1 MEKNKE
7 FYISPNLENDDLT
20 ETINCINEAGENIE
34 IPVVKEIPLTI
45 YLNKQEI
52 VTAMTLGDMPDI
64 LAVGYL
70 LNQNMLQR
78 DDIISEIDY
87 DEDLQVVIIRTKRTT
102 NYEKKMEK
110 NKEFYI
116 SPNLED
122 DNLTETINCINE
134 AGENIE
140 IPVVKEIPLT
150 IYLNKQEIVTAMT
163 LGDMPDIL
171 AVGYLL
177 NQNMLQ
183 RDDVI
188 SEIDYD
194 EDLQVVIIRTKRTTN
209 YEKKMEKK
217 IRTSGCAVGTVYGDI
232 MDDFSSVNLNKDAK
246 IKTSWIYTISKKVNT
261 RPSLYLKAGALH
273 GCVLC
278 KNDSPIVYVED
289 VGRHNAV
296 DKIAGWMFLNKENAN
311 DKIFY
316 TTGRLTSEMVIK
328 TVQMGIPILIS
339 RSGFTESGVR
349 LARESGLTLI
359 GRAKGKRMIIA
370 NGIERVVFDTDVQS
384 VKSEDV
390 VSAQRALIK

>member
-1 MEKNKE
+1 MDKNKE
-7 FYISPNLENDDLT
+7 FHISPNLENDSLT
-20 ETINCINEAGENIE
+20 ETIECLNESGENIKL
-34 IPVVKEIPLTI
+34 PVVREIPLTI

-52 VTAMTLGDMPDI
+52 VTAMTLGDMPDL

-70 LNQNMLQR
+70 LNQNMLKR

-87 DEDLQVVIIRTKRTT
+87 DEDLKVVIVRTERKT
-102 NYEKKMEK
+102 NYEKKME
-110 NKEFYI
+110 
-116 SPNLED
+116 
-122 DNLTETINCINE
+122 
-134 AGENIE
+134 
-140 IPVVKEIPLT
+140 
-150 IYLNKQEIVTAMT
+150 
-163 LGDMPDIL
+163 
-171 AVGYLL
+171 
-177 NQNMLQ
+177 
-183 RDDVI
+183 R
-188 SEIDYD
+188 
-194 EDLQVVIIRTKRTTN
+194 
-209 YEKKMEKK
+209 K

-232 MDDFSSVNLNKDAK
+232 MDDFSSINLDKKTK

-278 KNDSPIVYVED
+278 KNDSPLIYVED

-339 RSGFTESGVR
+339 RSGFTESGVK
-349 LARESGLTLI
+349 LAKEAGLTLI

-370 NGIERVVFDTDVQS
+370 NGIDRVVFDTDIKA
-384 VKSEDV
+384 VKNEDV
-390 VSAQRALIK
+390 VSAQRSLIN

>member
-1 MEKNKE
+1 MENNKE
-7 FYISPNLENDDLT
+7 FYISPNLENDNLT
-20 ETINCINEAGENIE
+20 ESIDCLNESGENIKL
-34 IPVVKEIPLTI
+34 PVVKEIPLTI

-52 VTAMTLGDMPDI
+52 VTAMTLGDMPDL

-70 LNQNMLQR
+70 LNQNMLKR
-78 DDIISEIDY
+78 DDVISGIDY
-87 DEDLQVVIIRTKRTT
+87 DEDLQVVIVRTERK
-102 NYEKKMEK
+102 
-110 NKEFYI
+110 
-116 SPNLED
+116 
-122 DNLTETINCINE
+122 
-134 AGENIE
+134 
-140 IPVVKEIPLT
+140 
-150 IYLNKQEIVTAMT
+150 
-163 LGDMPDIL
+163 
-171 AVGYLL
+171 
-177 NQNMLQ
+177 
-183 RDDVI
+183 
-188 SEIDYD
+188 
-194 EDLQVVIIRTKRTTN
+194 TN

-232 MDDFSSVNLNKDAK
+232 MDDFSSVNLDKKTK

-278 KNDSPIVYVED
+278 QKDSPLIYVED

-339 RSGFTESGVR
+339 RSGFTESGVK
-349 LARESGLTLI
+349 LAREAGLTLI

-370 NGIERVVFDTDVQS
+370 NGVNRVIFDTDIKAVAN
-384 VKSEDV
+384 EDV
-390 VSAQRALIK
+390 MSAQRSLIN

>member
-1 MEKNKE
+1 MEKNEE

-20 ETINCINEAGENIE
+20 ETINCINETGENI
-34 IPVVKEIPLTI
+34 KL
-45 YLNKQEI
+45 
-52 VTAMTLGDMPDI
+52 
-64 LAVGYL
+64 
-70 LNQNMLQR
+70 
-78 DDIISEIDY
+78 
-87 DEDLQVVIIRTKRTT
+87 
-102 NYEKKMEK
+102 
-110 NKEFYI
+110 
-116 SPNLED
+116 
-122 DNLTETINCINE
+122 
-134 AGENIE
+134 
-140 IPVVKEIPLT
+140 PVVKEIPLT

-188 SEIDYD
+188 SGIDYD
-194 EDLQVVIIRTKRTTN
+194 EDLQVVIIRTERRTN

-339 RSGFTESGVR
+339 RSGFTASGVQ
-349 LARESGLTLI
+349 LAKESGLTLI

-370 NGIERVVFDTDVQS
+370 NGIERVIFDTDVQS

>member
-7 FYISPNLENDDLT
+7 FYISPDLKNDDLT
-20 ETINCINEAGENIE
+20 ESIECLNESGENIKL
-34 IPVVKEIPLTI
+34 PVVKEIPLTI

-52 VTAMTLGDMPDI
+52 VTAMTLGDMPDL

-70 LNQNMLQR
+70 LNQNML
-78 DDIISEIDY
+78 
-87 DEDLQVVIIRTKRTT
+87 
-102 NYEKKMEK
+102 KK
-110 NKEFYI
+110 
-116 SPNLED
+116 
-122 DNLTETINCINE
+122 
-134 AGENIE
+134 
-140 IPVVKEIPLT
+140 
-150 IYLNKQEIVTAMT
+150 
-163 LGDMPDIL
+163 
-171 AVGYLL
+171 
-177 NQNMLQ
+177 
-183 RDDVI
+183 DDVI

-194 EDLQVVIIRTKRTTN
+194 EDLQVVIVRTERKTN

-232 MDDFSSVNLNKDAK
+232 MEDFSSINLDKKTK

-278 KNDSPIVYVED
+278 KNDSPLVYVED

-296 DKIAGWMFLNKENAN
+296 DKIAGWMFLNKEDAN

-339 RSGFTESGVR
+339 RSGFTESGVK
-349 LARESGLTLI
+349 LAREAGLTLI

-370 NGIERVVFDTDVQS
+370 NGVNRVIFDTDVKA
-384 VKSEDV
+384 VENEDV
-390 VSAQRALIK
+390 ISAQRSLIN

>member
-1 MEKNKE
+1 MDKNKE
-7 FYISPNLENDDLT
+7 FHISPNLENDSLT
-20 ETINCINEAGENIE
+20 ETIECLNESGENIKL
-34 IPVVKEIPLTI
+34 PVVREIPLTI

-52 VTAMTLGDMPDI
+52 VTAMTLGDMPDL

-70 LNQNMLQR
+70 LNQNMLKR

-87 DEDLQVVIIRTKRTT
+87 DEDLQVVIVRTERK
-102 NYEKKMEK
+102 
-110 NKEFYI
+110 
-116 SPNLED
+116 
-122 DNLTETINCINE
+122 
-134 AGENIE
+134 
-140 IPVVKEIPLT
+140 
-150 IYLNKQEIVTAMT
+150 
-163 LGDMPDIL
+163 
-171 AVGYLL
+171 
-177 NQNMLQ
+177 
-183 RDDVI
+183 
-188 SEIDYD
+188 
-194 EDLQVVIIRTKRTTN
+194 TN

-232 MDDFSSVNLNKDAK
+232 MDDFSSINLDKKTK
-246 IKTSWIYTISKKVNT
+246 IKTSWIYTISKKINT

-278 KNDSPIVYVED
+278 KNDSPLIYVED

-339 RSGFTESGVR
+339 RSGFTESGVK
-349 LARESGLTLI
+349 LARQAGLTLI

-370 NGIERVVFDTDVQS
+370 NGVDRVNFDTDIKAVAN
-384 VKSEDV
+384 EDV
-390 VSAQRALIK
+390 VSAQRSLIN

>member
-7 FYISPNLENDDLT
+7 FYISPNLENDD
-20 ETINCINEAGENIE
+20 
-34 IPVVKEIPLTI
+34 
-45 YLNKQEI
+45 
-52 VTAMTLGDMPDI
+52 
-64 LAVGYL
+64 
-70 LNQNMLQR
+70 
-78 DDIISEIDY
+78 
-87 DEDLQVVIIRTKRTT
+87 
-102 NYEKKMEK
+102 
-110 NKEFYI
+110 
-116 SPNLED
+116 
-122 DNLTETINCINE
+122 LTETINCINE

-246 IKTSWIYTISKKVNT
+246 IKLLGFIQSQKKLILGQAYISKLAPCTAVF
-261 RPSLYLKAGALH
+261 
-273 GCVLC
+273 
-278 KNDSPIVYVED
+278 YV
-289 VGRHNAV
+289 
-296 DKIAGWMFLNKENAN
+296 KM
-311 DKIFY
+311 
-316 TTGRLTSEMVIK
+316 
-328 TVQMGIPILIS
+328 IL
-339 RSGFTESGVR
+339 
-349 LARESGLTLI
+349 L
-359 GRAKGKRMIIA
+359 
-370 NGIERVVFDTDVQS
+370 
-384 VKSEDV
+384 
-390 VSAQRALIK
+390 

>member
-1 MEKNKE
+1 MDKNKE
-7 FYISPNLENDDLT
+7 FHISPNLENDSLT
-20 ETINCINEAGENIE
+20 ETIECLNETGENIKL
-34 IPVVKEIPLTI
+34 PVVREIPLTI

-52 VTAMTLGDMPDI
+52 VTAMTLGDMPDL

-70 LNQNMLQR
+70 LNQNMLKR

-87 DEDLQVVIIRTKRTT
+87 DEDLQVVIVRTERK
-102 NYEKKMEK
+102 
-110 NKEFYI
+110 
-116 SPNLED
+116 
-122 DNLTETINCINE
+122 
-134 AGENIE
+134 
-140 IPVVKEIPLT
+140 
-150 IYLNKQEIVTAMT
+150 
-163 LGDMPDIL
+163 
-171 AVGYLL
+171 
-177 NQNMLQ
+177 
-183 RDDVI
+183 
-188 SEIDYD
+188 
-194 EDLQVVIIRTKRTTN
+194 TN

-232 MDDFSSVNLNKDAK
+232 MDDFSSLNLDKETK

-278 KNDSPIVYVED
+278 KNDSPLIYVED

-339 RSGFTESGVR
+339 RSGFTESGVK
-349 LARESGLTLI
+349 LAKEAGLTLI

-370 NGIERVVFDTDVQS
+370 NGIDRVIFDTDIKA
-384 VKSEDV
+384 VKNEDV
-390 VSAQRALIK
+390 VSAQRSLIN

>member
-1 MEKNKE
+1 MENNKE
-7 FYISPNLENDDLT
+7 FYISPNLENDNLT
-20 ETINCINEAGENIE
+20 ESIECLNEYGENIRL
-34 IPVVKEIPLTI
+34 PVVKEIPLTI

-52 VTAMTLGDMPDI
+52 VTAMTLGDMPDL

-70 LNQNMLQR
+70 LNQNMLKR
-78 DDIISEIDY
+78 DDVISGIDY
-87 DEDLQVVIIRTKRTT
+87 DKDLQVVIVRTERK
-102 NYEKKMEK
+102 
-110 NKEFYI
+110 
-116 SPNLED
+116 
-122 DNLTETINCINE
+122 
-134 AGENIE
+134 
-140 IPVVKEIPLT
+140 
-150 IYLNKQEIVTAMT
+150 
-163 LGDMPDIL
+163 
-171 AVGYLL
+171 
-177 NQNMLQ
+177 
-183 RDDVI
+183 
-188 SEIDYD
+188 
-194 EDLQVVIIRTKRTTN
+194 TN

-232 MDDFSSVNLNKDAK
+232 MDDFSSVNLDKKTK

-278 KNDSPIVYVED
+278 KKDSPLIYVED

-339 RSGFTESGVR
+339 RSGFTESGVK
-349 LARESGLTLI
+349 LARQAGLTLI

-370 NGIERVVFDTDVQS
+370 NGVDRVNFDTDIKAVAN
-384 VKSEDV
+384 EDV
-390 VSAQRALIK
+390 VSAQRSLIN

>member
-1 MEKNKE
+1 MENNKE
-7 FYISPNLENDDLT
+7 FYISPNLENDNLT
-20 ETINCINEAGENIE
+20 ESIECLNEYGENIRL
-34 IPVVKEIPLTI
+34 PVVKEIPLTI

-52 VTAMTLGDMPDI
+52 VTAMTLGDMPDL

-70 LNQNMLQR
+70 LNQNMLKR
-78 DDIISEIDY
+78 DDVISGIDY
-87 DEDLQVVIIRTKRTT
+87 DKDLQVVIVRTERK
-102 NYEKKMEK
+102 
-110 NKEFYI
+110 
-116 SPNLED
+116 
-122 DNLTETINCINE
+122 
-134 AGENIE
+134 
-140 IPVVKEIPLT
+140 
-150 IYLNKQEIVTAMT
+150 
-163 LGDMPDIL
+163 
-171 AVGYLL
+171 
-177 NQNMLQ
+177 
-183 RDDVI
+183 
-188 SEIDYD
+188 
-194 EDLQVVIIRTKRTTN
+194 TN

-232 MDDFSSVNLNKDAK
+232 MDDFSSVNLDKKTK

-278 KNDSPIVYVED
+278 QKDSPLIYVED

-339 RSGFTESGVR
+339 RSGFTESGVK
-349 LARESGLTLI
+349 LARQAGLTLI

-370 NGIERVVFDTDVQS
+370 NGVDRVNFDTDIKAVAN
-384 VKSEDV
+384 EDV
-390 VSAQRALIK
+390 VSAQRSLIN

>member
-1 MEKNKE
+1 MDKNKE
-7 FYISPNLENDDLT
+7 FHISPNLENDSLT
-20 ETINCINEAGENIE
+20 ETIECLNESGENIKL
-34 IPVVKEIPLTI
+34 PVVREIPLTI

-52 VTAMTLGDMPDI
+52 VTAMTLGDMPDL

-70 LNQNMLQR
+70 LNQNMLKR
-78 DDIISEIDY
+78 EDIISEIDY
-87 DEDLQVVIIRTKRTT
+87 DQDLQVVIVRTERK
-102 NYEKKMEK
+102 
-110 NKEFYI
+110 
-116 SPNLED
+116 
-122 DNLTETINCINE
+122 
-134 AGENIE
+134 
-140 IPVVKEIPLT
+140 
-150 IYLNKQEIVTAMT
+150 
-163 LGDMPDIL
+163 
-171 AVGYLL
+171 
-177 NQNMLQ
+177 
-183 RDDVI
+183 
-188 SEIDYD
+188 
-194 EDLQVVIIRTKRTTN
+194 TN

-232 MDDFSSVNLNKDAK
+232 MDDFSSINLDKKTK

-278 KNDSPIVYVED
+278 KNDSPLIYVED

-339 RSGFTESGVR
+339 RSGFTESGVK
-349 LARESGLTLI
+349 LAKEAGLTLI

-370 NGIERVVFDTDVQS
+370 NGIDRVVFDTDIKA
-384 VKSEDV
+384 VKNEDV
-390 VSAQRALIK
+390 VSAQRSLIN

>member
-1 MEKNKE
+1 MENNKE
-7 FYISPNLENDDLT
+7 FYISPNLENDNLT
-20 ETINCINEAGENIE
+20 ESIECLNESGENIKL
-34 IPVVKEIPLTI
+34 PVVKEIPLTI

-52 VTAMTLGDMPDI
+52 VTAMTLGDMPDL

-70 LNQNMLQR
+70 LNQNMLKR
-78 DDIISEIDY
+78 DDIISGIDY
-87 DEDLQVVIIRTKRTT
+87 DEELQVVIVRTERK
-102 NYEKKMEK
+102 
-110 NKEFYI
+110 
-116 SPNLED
+116 
-122 DNLTETINCINE
+122 
-134 AGENIE
+134 
-140 IPVVKEIPLT
+140 
-150 IYLNKQEIVTAMT
+150 
-163 LGDMPDIL
+163 
-171 AVGYLL
+171 
-177 NQNMLQ
+177 
-183 RDDVI
+183 
-188 SEIDYD
+188 
-194 EDLQVVIIRTKRTTN
+194 TN

-232 MDDFSSVNLNKDAK
+232 MDDFSSVNLDKKAK

-278 KNDSPIVYVED
+278 KKDSPLIYVED

-339 RSGFTESGVR
+339 RSGFTESGVK
-349 LARESGLTLI
+349 LARQAGLTLI

-370 NGIERVVFDTDVQS
+370 NGVDRVNFDTDIKAAVTN
-384 VKSEDV
+384 EDV
-390 VSAQRALIK
+390 VSAQRSLIN

>member
-1 MEKNKE
+1 MENNKE
-7 FYISPNLENDDLT
+7 FYISPNLENDNLT
-20 ETINCINEAGENIE
+20 ESIECLNESGENIKL
-34 IPVVKEIPLTI
+34 PVVKEIPLTI

-52 VTAMTLGDMPDI
+52 VTAMTLGDMPDL

-70 LNQNMLQR
+70 LNQNMLKR
-78 DDIISEIDY
+78 DDVISGIDY
-87 DEDLQVVIIRTKRTT
+87 DEDLQVVIVRTERK
-102 NYEKKMEK
+102 
-110 NKEFYI
+110 
-116 SPNLED
+116 
-122 DNLTETINCINE
+122 
-134 AGENIE
+134 
-140 IPVVKEIPLT
+140 
-150 IYLNKQEIVTAMT
+150 
-163 LGDMPDIL
+163 
-171 AVGYLL
+171 
-177 NQNMLQ
+177 
-183 RDDVI
+183 
-188 SEIDYD
+188 
-194 EDLQVVIIRTKRTTN
+194 TN

-232 MDDFSSVNLNKDAK
+232 MDDFSSVNLDKKTK

-278 KNDSPIVYVED
+278 KKDSPLIYVED

-339 RSGFTESGVR
+339 RSGFTESGVK
-349 LARESGLTLI
+349 LAREAGLTLI

-370 NGIERVVFDTDVQS
+370 NGVDRVNFDTDIKAAVTN
-384 VKSEDV
+384 EDV
-390 VSAQRALIK
+390 VSAQRSLIN